1 MITYNTINAA
11 MPDISEAEVSAWVRQ
26 VAKVYGKVVGDVCY
40 IFVDDETMLD
50 INRRF
55 LGHDYYTDHI
65 GFDYSE
71 GNALS
76 GDIYISLDTVAS
88 NAQLFGTTPADELHR
103 IIIHGLLHLCGL
115 RDKSPDEQALMRQ
128 AEDKALR
135 EQRARGKEQENT
147 VASEQSP
154 PAPRPLP
161 LAPNN

>member
-11 MPDISEAEVSAWVRQ
+11 MPDIREAEVSAWVRQ
-26 VAKVYGKVVGDVCY
+26 VAKGYGKVVGDVNY

-88 NAQLFGTTPADELHR
+88 NALLFGTTPADELHR

-115 RDKSPDEQALMRQ
+115 RDKTEEERQHMQQ
-128 AEDKALR
+128 AEDRALALGNR
-135 EQRARGKEQENT
+135 KGQ
-147 VASEQSP
+147 
-154 PAPRPLP
+154 L
-161 LAPNN
+161 